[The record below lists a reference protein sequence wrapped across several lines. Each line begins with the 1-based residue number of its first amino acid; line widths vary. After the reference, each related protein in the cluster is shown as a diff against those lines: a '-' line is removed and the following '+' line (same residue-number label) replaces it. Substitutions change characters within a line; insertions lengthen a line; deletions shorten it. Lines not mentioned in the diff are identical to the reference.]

1 MTILKILHYPD
12 PMLKKTCRP
21 VDRLTSELQLCI
33 ADMAATMVEANGVG
47 LAAPQIGLP
56 LRIFIVDIWWKEQQQ
71 YDRTLTFVN
80 PKITAFDG
88 SQRGR
93 EGCLSFPGLSAH
105 VTRAQKIRVAATDI
119 NNQPFEMD
127 AEGFLAVAI
136 QHEMDH
142 LNGLLM
148 LDRVSPLAKKMM
160 LKKLKKLS

>member
-12 PMLKKTCRP
+12 PMLKKTCKP
-21 VDRLTSELQLCI
+21 VEQLTQELQICI
-33 ADMAATMVEANGVG
+33 ADMAETMVTANGVG

-56 LRIFIVDIWWKEQQQ
+56 LRIFLVDIWWKEVHQ
-71 YDRTLTFVN
+71 YDKTLIFIN

-88 SQRGR
+88 SQRGK

-105 VTRAQKIRVAATDI
+105 VTRAQKIRVSATDI
-119 NNQPFEMD
+119 NNRSFEMD
-127 AEGFLAVAI
+127 AEGFLAVVI

-148 LDRVSPLAKKMM
+148 LDRVSLLAKKLM
-160 LKKLKKLS
+160 LKKLS